1 VARYRKLWFR
11 SVVAYT
17 IGGYFSAALV
27 GVVLGTIGSALPWE
41 GARVIAFYLIGILS
55 LLLAAREWGWID
67 FRLPERK
74 QQTEKVWVHSFGF
87 VTASFM
93 WGLHIGL
100 GFATR
105 ITYGGFWI
113 LVAIA
118 IVVGDPLYSTII
130 MLVYWTGRALPVW
143 LAPRS
148 VASDAEAAD
157 LPAKVFADGLVYHQ
171 VVGIALVWSAAVIAL
186 FAQPLLSR

>member
-1 VARYRKLWFR
+1 M
-11 SVVAYT
+11 AYT
-17 IGGYFSAALV
+17 IGGYLSATLV

-41 GARVIAFYLIGILS
+41 RARVIAFYLIGMLS
-55 LLLAAREWGWID
+55 LLLAAREWGWVD

-74 QQTEKVWVHSFGF
+74 MQTEKVWVHSFGF
-87 VTASFM
+87 ATASFM

-105 ITYGGFWI
+105 ITYGGFWA

-118 IVVGDPLYSTII
+118 IVLGDPLYGAII

-143 LAPRS
+143 LAPKW

-157 LPAKVFADGLVYHQ
+157 LPEKVFAEGLVYHR
-171 VVGIALVWSAAVIAL
+171 VVGIALLWCAAVVAL
-186 FAQPLLSR
+186 FARPLLSR